1 MLIGIPVYQG
11 VNLLDVAGPM
21 EMFHWA
27 QLDVEL
33 IAATPGV
40 VTTMNGVQ
48 LKIDK
53 GFCEASA
60 WDVLWTP
67 GGAPD
72 ALAAQLDDPERTY
85 LNFLAEKSVDAK
97 YVCSVCEGAVL
108 GAAAGIFD
116 GYEITTHWAFVNCF
130 GKYHGVTVV
139 PGAPRF
145 HLDRNRLTGGGISSG
160 LDESLKLIELLLGT
174 AAAQSAQQTTQYYPD
189 PPVTSTLPP
198 AGTCP
203 VPGLGAAA

>member
-1 MLIGIPVYQG
+1 MLIGIPVYEG
-11 VNLLDVAGPM
+11 VNLLDMAGPM

-27 QLDVEL
+27 GLQVEL
-33 IAATPGV
+33 VTKTPGV

-48 LKIDK
+48 LQIDK
-53 GFCEASA
+53 SFDQASA
-60 WDVLWTP
+60 WDVIWTP
-67 GGAPD
+67 GGNPN
-72 ALAAQLDDPERTY
+72 ALATIIGDPARTY
-85 LNFLAEKSVDAK
+85 LNFLAEKSASAQ

-130 GKYHGVTVV
+130 GKYPGVTVV
-139 PGAPRF
+139 PGTPRF

-160 LDESLKLIELLLGT
+160 LDEALKLIELLLGT
-174 AAAQSAQQTTQYYPD
+174 AAAESAQQTTQYYPD
-189 PPVTSTLPP
+189 PPVSSALPS